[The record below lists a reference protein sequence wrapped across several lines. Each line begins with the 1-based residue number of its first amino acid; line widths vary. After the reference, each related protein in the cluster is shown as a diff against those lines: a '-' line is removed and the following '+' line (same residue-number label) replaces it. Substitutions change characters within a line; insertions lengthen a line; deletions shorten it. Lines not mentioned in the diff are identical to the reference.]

1 MEFGN
6 ETNDRHTNMAFCLW
20 VKGYEL
26 MAKQNYG
33 AESNKFN
40 RYRIPL
46 KNNFL
51 AKVKRNNETKI

>member
-1 MEFGN
+1 
-6 ETNDRHTNMAFCLW
+6 MAFCLW